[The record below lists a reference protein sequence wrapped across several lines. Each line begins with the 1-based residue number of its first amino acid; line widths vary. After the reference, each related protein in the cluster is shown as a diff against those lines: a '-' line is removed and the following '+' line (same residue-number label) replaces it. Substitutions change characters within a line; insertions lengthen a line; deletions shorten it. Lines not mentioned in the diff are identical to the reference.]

1 MENSDLKTLSV
12 IPEKLIEARGPMPQA
27 EAARQLGISP
37 QHLQRIESG
46 GQRVPAHILLRMIVL
61 YRIRDPLSVSGAQ
74 FFLAAA

>member
-1 MENSDLKTLSV
+1 MENSDLKSLLV
-12 IPEKLIEARGPMPQA
+12 IPQKLVEARGELSQA

-46 GQRVPAHILLRMIVL
+46 GQRCPAHILLRMIVL

-74 FFLAAA
+74 FFFAGA